1 MPESNPLAVLRA
13 ALPRLCEA
21 LPPTPRVDVLR
32 ALPGLSYG
40 TPAGIRWRTEQGF
53 LPAHSALA
61 AEGLPVR
68 GAPSAAAAPA
78 AGLLLAD
85 VPDRPDAV
93 IVLPPRSREEG
104 RGLLARA
111 VLDVAPGG
119 RVLAAALND
128 EGAKSFEKDL
138 AALSPLA
145 GVISKAHGRAF
156 WTVPRPA
163 LLDPERQALAER
175 WLAADAPRRDAV
187 TGLWTRPGVFN
198 EGRLDGG
205 SALLIAHLPKDLR
218 GRVADLG
225 AGSGL
230 LARAVLE
237 RCPGVTAL
245 DLFEAEARAI
255 DLARRNLADARLP
268 VTLHWHDVAAGVAGE
283 GRPRF
288 DAIVCNPPF
297 HVGVRSV
304 PALGRAFIAAAA
316 QALAKDGSLLLVA
329 NRHLPYEDELRA
341 LFGRGEALAEQGGF
355 KVYRAWAPKA
365 PG

>member
-1 MPESNPLAVLRA
+1 MPESNPFAVLRA

-21 LPPTPRVDVLR
+21 LPPTPRIDVLR

-40 TPAGIRWRTEQGF
+40 TPAGIRWRAEQGF

-61 AEGLPVR
+61 AEGIPVR
-68 GAPSAAAAPA
+68 GAPSAAGAPA
-78 AGLLLAD
+78 AGPSSD
-85 VPDRPDAV
+85 DGRGSPDAV

-119 RVLAAALND
+119 SVLAAALND

-138 AALSPLA
+138 AALAPLA

-156 WTVPRPA
+156 WTAPRPP

-175 WLAADAPRRDAV
+175 WLAADAPRRDAA

-198 EGRLDGG
+198 EGRLDAG
-205 SALLIAHLPKDLR
+205 SALLIEHLPKDLR

-237 RCPGVTAL
+237 RYPGVTAL

-255 DLARRNLADARLP
+255 DLARRNLVGARLP
-268 VTLHWHDVAAGVAGE
+268 VALHWHDVAAGVPG
-283 GRPRF
+283 RF

-316 QALAKDGSLLLVA
+316 RALTADGSLLLVA

-341 LFGRGEALAEQGGF
+341 LFARGEALAEQGGF
-355 KVYRAWAPKA
+355 KVYRAWSPKA